1 MSDITSLLIILLA
14 VTVCAYLI
22 RILGRIVSWR
32 ITLPVLIVAVL
43 VAAGLLDIAPILTE
57 LDHLITNLFGGTT

>member
-1 MSDITSLLIILLA
+1 MSDITSLLVILLA
-14 VTVCAYLI
+14 VTACAYLI

-43 VAAGLLDIAPILTE
+43 VAAGLLDINPVLTE